1 MLEIGVEG
9 ALQVTQ
15 TKHTMLFR
23 RGQAVYEHGQYPH
36 GVFCI
41 HHGFAKIIRSG
52 SDGKDHIVRFAKPGD
67 VIGYS
72 SLLTNEKYATSCIAV
87 DDSIICSIPGSTLF
101 HYIRENNRM
110 ALHVMQQLSAEVQ
123 DAQRQ
128 IVELAYKSIR
138 ERVAEALLVLKEV
151 FGTGEDGLTLAS
163 PLTRDEIAAVVGT
176 APESVIRT
184 LSEFKSDNLIAL
196 SGRTI
201 KLINVK
207 GLSRIANLYD

>member
-1 MLEIGVEG
+1 
-9 ALQVTQ
+9 
-15 TKHTMLFR
+15 
-23 RGQAVYEHGQYPH
+23 
-36 GVFCI
+36 
-41 HHGFAKIIRSG
+41 
-52 SDGKDHIVRFAKPGD
+52 
-67 VIGYS
+67 
-72 SLLTNEKYATSCIAV
+72 
-87 DDSIICSIPGSTLF
+87 
-101 HYIRENNRM
+101 M

-128 IVELAYKSIR
+128 IVELAHKSIR
-138 ERVAEALLVLKEV
+138 ERVAETLLVLKEV

-163 PLTRDEIAAVVGT
+163 PLTRDEIAAAVGT